1 MKSDNKIL
9 LEMIEE
15 EIENY
20 QSKKEENKKISHDHE
35 GKMAKGELRD
45 MIKNG
50 LIIYKSF
57 DKNDELPGW
66 ISSYITLASDYMHSV
81 MEYMVEENSSEQS
94 SEEMDGE
101 DFEDEE
107 VEEPESVDN

>member
-9 LEMIEE
+9 LEMIDEAIE
-15 EIENY
+15 EIH
-20 QSKKEENKKISHDHE
+20 QQKEELKKPDHE

-66 ISSYITLASDYMHSV
+66 ISAYITLASDYMHSV
-81 MEYMVEENSSEQS
+81 MEYMVEENQGEQI
-94 SEEMDGE
+94 D
-101 DFEDEE
+101 DEE
-107 VEEPESVDN
+107 AQDSDEEESQDVDSED

>member
-15 EIENY
+15 ELE
-20 QSKKEENKKISHDHE
+20 KREEEKEEKKPDHE

-66 ISSYITLASDYMHSV
+66 ISAYITLASDYMHSV
-81 MEYMVEENSSEQS
+81 MEYMVEENSN
-94 SEEMDGE
+94 EEESDSDE
-101 DFEDEE
+101 KDEE
-107 VEEPESVDN
+107 ESEDVDSED

>member
-9 LEMIEE
+9 LEMIEQQLE
-15 EIENY
+15 KSEG
-20 QSKKEENKKISHDHE
+20 KKVEHDHE

-66 ISSYITLASDYMHSV
+66 VSSYITLASDYMHSV
-81 MEYMVEENSSEQS
+81 MEYMVEESS
-94 SEEMDGE
+94 SEEAEEELD
-101 DFEDEE
+101 DEE
-107 VEEPESVDN
+107 YEEEVIEEPESIDN

>member
-1 MKSDNKIL
+1 
-9 LEMIEE
+9 MIEQAVE
-15 EIENY
+15 ESQQQVEAA
-20 QSKKEENKKISHDHE
+20 EMGREHMEDHE

-66 ISSYITLASDYMHSV
+66 VSAYITLASDYMHSV
-81 MEYMVEENSSEQS
+81 MEYMVEQNSGQQIQEP
-94 SEEMDGE
+94 E

-107 VEEPESVDN
+107 TKQPESFDN